1 MEAMKGEVER
11 REGGAKRDEE
21 EEGERGG
28 KELKV
33 ALCRGNLTGFVYGQH
48 RSFRQR
54 MKAFAQ

>member
-1 MEAMKGEVER
+1 MKGEVER

-28 KELKV
+28 EGLKV